1 MLINIKKNK
10 NLITS
15 QCGDY
20 MSKCYEMVARFKSK
34 YPTTVAF
41 RIKQH
46 CRIIEEHLNPGEEV
60 LYAFAAQK
68 NDSPIQLFNTN
79 VIALTNKRIMLATK
93 RVVWGYFFISIT
105 PDMFNDITIYKGL
118 IWGKVT
124 IDTIKEEVV
133 LSNISPKA
141 LPEIES
147 IVSEYMMTEKKKY
160 DQELRK

>member
-1 MLINIKKNK
+1 
-10 NLITS
+10 
-15 QCGDY
+15 
-20 MSKCYEMVARFKSK
+20 MSKCYEMVARCKSK

-160 DQELRK
+160 AQELRK

>member
-1 MLINIKKNK
+1 
-10 NLITS
+10 
-15 QCGDY
+15 

-60 LYAFAAQK
+60 LYAFVAQK

-160 DQELRK
+160 AQELRK